1 MTIRVVIVDD
11 QSLIRAGL
19 RPLLENSPDITV
31 VGEAAGGT
39 EAVRLARAERPDV
52 VLMDIRMPGMD
63 GVEATKLITE
73 EQADV
78 RVIVLT
84 TFELEEYVFES
95 LRAGASGF
103 LGKDVEP
110 ERLREA
116 VRVVAAGDALLTPS
130 VTRKLISQFVAQKKA
145 AVALDVDR
153 LAVLTERERDVL
165 SLVGKGASN
174 AEIGKALYMSSAT
187 ARTHVGRAMQKLD
200 VHDRAQLVVLAYQ
213 TGLVAPG
220 EP

>member
-1 MTIRVVIVDD
+1 MTIRVLIADD

-19 RPLLENSPDITV
+19 RPVLENSDDIVV
-31 VGEAAGGT
+31 VGEVAGGA
-39 EAVRLARAERPDV
+39 EAVRLARAQRPDV

-63 GVEATKLITE
+63 GVEATRLITE
-73 EQADV
+73 DLPDV

-84 TFELEEYVFES
+84 TFELEEYVFDS

-110 ERLREA
+110 DRLREA

-130 VTRKLISQFVAQKKA
+130 VTRKLIMQFVAQRS
-145 AVALDVDR
+145 AVALDNDR
-153 LAVLTERERDVL
+153 LSALTDKERDVI
-165 SLVGKGASN
+165 SLVAKGASN
-174 AEIGKALYMSSAT
+174 EEIGANLFMSPAT
-187 ARTHVGRAMQKLD
+187 ARTHVGRAMQKLG

-213 TGLVAPG
+213 TGLVRPG
-220 EP
+220 DA

>member
-11 QSLIRAGL
+11 QSVVLAGL
-19 RPLLENSPDITV
+19 RPLLENSDDIRV
-31 VGEAAGGT
+31 VGEATDGMA
-39 EAVRLARAERPDV
+39 AIMLARTERPDV

-63 GVEATKLITE
+63 GVEATRRITE
-73 EQADV
+73 ELADV

-84 TFELEEYVFES
+84 TFEQEEYVFES

-116 VRVVAAGDALLTPS
+116 VRVVAAGEALLTPS
-130 VTRKLISQFVAQKKA
+130 VTRKLISQFVTQQP
-145 AVALDVDR
+145 AVTPDTAKLG
-153 LAVLTERERDVL
+153 VLTERERDVVA
-165 SLVGKGASN
+165 LVATGANN
-174 AEIGKALYMSSAT
+174 ADIGKALFMSPAT
-187 ARTHVGRAMQKLD
+187 ARTHVGRAMQKLG

-213 TGLVAPG
+213 TGLVTPG
-220 EP
+220 QA

>member
-11 QSLIRAGL
+11 QSLVRAGL
-19 RPLLENSPDITV
+19 RPLLENSDDIIV
-31 VGEAAGGT
+31 VGEATDGAA
-39 EAVRLARAERPDV
+39 AVRLARVQRPDV

-63 GVEATKLITE
+63 GVEATRLITE
-73 EQADV
+73 ELADV

-116 VRVVAAGDALLTPS
+116 VRVVAAGEALLTPS
-130 VTRKLISQFVAQKKA
+130 VTRKLISQFVAQQPT
-145 AVALDVDR
+145 VLPDTDR
-153 LAVLTERERDVL
+153 MAVLTERERDVVG
-165 SLVGKGASN
+165 LVAKGAN
-174 AEIGKALYMSSAT
+174 NVEIGKALYMSPAT
-187 ARTHVGRAMQKLD
+187 ARTHVGRAMQKLG

-220 EP
+220 S